1 MCRFS
6 VPMEEGDFRV
16 FLHCHFGSDPTT
28 LRCGFFFLI
37 CLICGICLTSFWVS
51 FRRNHFLYVAVDA
64 VRPWKEVNLG
74 SSYVTSQTETF
85 FLNGHTRNEDLE
97 EKCKFHCKGK

>member
-1 MCRFS
+1 MISGSSYIAVLDQTPPHFD
-6 VPMEEGDFRV
+6 VGI
-16 FLHCHFGSDPTT
+16 FL
-28 LRCGFFFLI
+28 
-37 CLICGICLTSFWVS
+37 ICLTSFWVS

-64 VRPWKEVNLG
+64 VHPWKEVNLG

-85 FLNGHTRNEDLE
+85 FLNGHIRNEDLE